1 MKKKLA
7 LTALSSVLA
16 LGVLAAC
23 GDGGENGNDPTMD
36 NNGGMNEEM
45 NNDGM
50 ENDGMEN
57 EEMDNNDGDA

>member
-23 GDGGENGNDPTMD
+23 GDAENGNDPMMDD

-50 ENDGMEN
+50 NNDG
-57 EEMDNNDGDA
+57 MDNNDGDI